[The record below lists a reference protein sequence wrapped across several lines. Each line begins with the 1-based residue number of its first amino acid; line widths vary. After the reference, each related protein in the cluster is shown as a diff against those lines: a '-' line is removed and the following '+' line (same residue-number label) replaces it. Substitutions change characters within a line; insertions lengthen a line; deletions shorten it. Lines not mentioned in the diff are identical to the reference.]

1 MNEDETIIFD
11 QIGGEAPLRAL
22 TDAFYEQVAVD
33 PVLRPLYPAKD
44 LGPAKERMA
53 LFLIQRF
60 GGPNTYSDLR
70 GHPRLRQ
77 RHMPF
82 SIGEP
87 ERAAW
92 MAAMT
97 SSLEKVPEL
106 APHKAALTDYFEST
120 ARFMMNRDED

>member
-22 TDAFYEQVAVD
+22 TDAFYERVAVD
-33 PVLRPLYPAKD
+33 PILRPLYPGKD

-60 GGPNTYSDLR
+60 GGPTTYSDQR

-82 SIGEP
+82 SIGEA

-92 MAAMT
+92 MDAMK
-97 SSLEKVPEL
+97 SSLDKVPEL
-106 APHKAALTDYFEST
+106 EKHKAALTVYFEST
-120 ARFMMNRDED
+120 ARFMMNREED